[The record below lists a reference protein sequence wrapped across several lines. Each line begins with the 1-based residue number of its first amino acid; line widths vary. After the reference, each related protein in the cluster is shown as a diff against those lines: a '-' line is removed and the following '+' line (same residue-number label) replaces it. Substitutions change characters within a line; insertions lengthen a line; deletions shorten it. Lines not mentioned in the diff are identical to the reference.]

1 MSNDEVSLAGITPHS
16 VGDLAYPLPKAHV
29 TVVQTEWDDE
39 WFILREWLVKYVAED
54 LPQLKMI
61 GSCIGLL
68 SIGSFKERL

>member
-54 LPQLKMI
+54 L
-61 GSCIGLL
+61 
-68 SIGSFKERL
+68 E